1 MERLLEVLEKSLNF
15 IQTCLYE
22 PSLFNSADD
31 GSDWDTAWGDWNDT
45 MGEEEEVE
53 VEQSEAT
60 DDYAHKWFQD
70 TIVSVSPA
78 ADLVALAN
86 ENRLVLLARRYW

>member
-1 MERLLEVLEKSLNF
+1 MIFF
-15 IQTCLYE
+15 I
-22 PSLFNSADD
+22 SLFNSADD
-31 GSDWDTAWGDWNDT
+31 GSDWETAWGDWNDT
-45 MGEEEEVE
+45 MGDEEEVE
-53 VEQSEAT
+53 IEQSEAT

-86 ENRLVLLARRYW
+86 ENRLVLLARRYWWH